1 MAQRRSSVQASTSA
15 RSSQAT
21 LRVSAEH
28 IGATPIQRKQS
39 MDNFRAASKLP
50 PRLHQIDA
58 TRGAKHLWKLHKAGY
73 ISEENLNERLEQVK
87 AMLDRW
93 TATNLTRPANIDYT
107 PSELSL
113 FGKF

>member
-1 MAQRRSSVQASTSA
+1 
-15 RSSQAT
+15 
-21 LRVSAEH
+21 
-28 IGATPIQRKQS
+28 